1 MGLLKD
7 GPILVTGADG
17 FIGSHVV
24 EELTA
29 GGAAVRAFVMYNAFN
44 SWGWLDHL
52 PAATQQAIE
61 VVAGDVRDGDCVRR
75 AMRGCRSVLH
85 LAALIA
91 IPFSY
96 VAPEAYLE
104 TNVRGTL
111 NLLLAARDLEIGR
124 FVQTSTS
131 EVYGT
136 AQRVP
141 INEQHP
147 LHAQSPYAASKTGA
161 DQLALSFHGTFN
173 TPVTIIRPF
182 NTYGP
187 RQSARAV
194 VPTIITQLLT
204 GTTPVKLGALHP
216 TRDLSF
222 VRDTARGLIA
232 GIDAPVA
239 VVGEVINLGS
249 GFEVTIGEL
258 AQEIAAL
265 AGIPLTIEADPARL
279 RPEKSEV
286 ERLWSDNAKAARLL
300 GWRPDYAGREGL
312 RRGLGETIAWFRNP
326 AHLRTYKPSTY
337 NR

>member
-24 EELTA
+24 EELVA
-29 GGAAVRAFVMYNAFN
+29 RGAAVRAFVMYNSFN
-44 SWGWLDHL
+44 AWGWLDYV
-52 PAATQQAIE
+52 PASTRQAIE
-61 VVAGDVRDGDCVRR
+61 VVAGDIRDAGCVRQ

-111 NLLLAARDLEIGR
+111 NLLLAARELGIER

-136 AQRVP
+136 AQSVP
-141 INEQHP
+141 ITEQHP

-161 DQLALSFHGTFN
+161 DQLALAFHGSFG

-194 VPTIITQLLT
+194 VPTIITQLLS
-204 GTTPVKLGALHP
+204 GAASVRLGALHP

-222 VRDTARGLIA
+222 VRDTAKGLIA
-232 GIDAPVA
+232 GIEAPA
-239 VVGEVINLGS
+239 TVVGEVINLGS
-249 GFEVTIGEL
+249 GFEIAIGAL
-258 AQEIAAL
+258 AQEIAIV
-265 AGIPLTIEADPARL
+265 AGASLTVELDPDRL
-279 RPEKSEV
+279 RPDKSEV
-286 ERLWSDNAKAARLL
+286 ERLWSDNSKAAHLL

-312 RRGLGETIAWFRNP
+312 RRGLVETIAWFRN
-326 AHLRTYKPSTY
+326 AANLSAYKAFAY